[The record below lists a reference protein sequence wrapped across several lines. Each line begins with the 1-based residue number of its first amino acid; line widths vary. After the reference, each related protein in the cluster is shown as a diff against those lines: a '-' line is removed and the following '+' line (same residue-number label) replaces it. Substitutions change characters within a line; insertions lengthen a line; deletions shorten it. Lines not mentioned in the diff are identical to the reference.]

1 MALFLLIAGVT
12 AECAGEG
19 KFTKFMTHHVFS
31 DINRYKLV
39 AVMHGESV
47 ADEIGEIIDARL
59 HVLMT
64 DFLPDSSIAATFF
77 SSFTLM
83 KGPFFN
89 ERLIVDVL
97 I

>member
-47 ADEIGEIIDARL
+47 ADEIGR
-59 HVLMT
+59 
-64 DFLPDSSIAATFF
+64 S
-77 SSFTLM
+77 
-83 KGPFFN
+83 
-89 ERLIVDVL
+89 
-97 I
+97 